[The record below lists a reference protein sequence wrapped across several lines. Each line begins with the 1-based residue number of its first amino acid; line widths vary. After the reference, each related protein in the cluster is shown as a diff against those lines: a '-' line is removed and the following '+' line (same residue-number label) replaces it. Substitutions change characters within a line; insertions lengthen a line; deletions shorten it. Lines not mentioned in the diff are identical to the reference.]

1 MWPFSRL
8 AVGRPRRCRENT
20 WRRSGR
26 GTHPVPVSAFVVGL
40 GLGLF
45 VAAQPGPVSLL
56 LLRTAGRGQRRS
68 AFMIGLAA
76 ACVDASYAGLGAA
89 GAAPLLHWGPARLA
103 LGVAGGTL
111 LVLIGVR
118 TLWSAWRVRAGL
130 ETAEDVLG
138 PRRAFATGFAATASN
153 PLTIASWAA
162 IFAAASVS
170 GVADSVPGAVALV
183 LGIAVASLGW
193 FGLLTVGSA
202 ALLRRVGNR
211 WVALLDVVCGVG
223 LVGFGGLLGLR
234 SATSGT

>member
-1 MWPFSRL
+1 M
-8 AVGRPRRCRENT
+8 
-20 WRRSGR
+20 
-26 GTHPVPVSAFVVGL
+26 SAFVVGL

-76 ACVDASYAGLGAA
+76 ACVDATYAGLGAA

-118 TLWSAWRVRAGL
+118 TLWSAWRV
-130 ETAEDVLG
+130 AEDVLQ
-138 PRRAFATGFAATASN
+138 PRRAFATGLAATASN

-170 GVADSVPGAVALV
+170 GVADSAPGAVALV
-183 LGIAVASLGW
+183 LGIAVASLSW
-193 FGLLTVGSA
+193 FALLTMGSV
-202 ALLRRVGNR
+202 ALLRRLGDR

-223 LVGFGGLLGLR
+223 LVGFGGLLGVR
-234 SATSGT
+234 SAASET